1 MARIYPERVPRAP
14 VHLRACGRT
23 HARAGRYAPVV
34 PAADLLALYDR
45 HERREARPP
54 GLTVEVTPRVVRH
67 IGPPG
72 HPCWVLYADLDGV
85 DADGVIRGEQAHFAA
100 LGRGF
105 EWKHFAHDRPA
116 DLPARLVAAGFV
128 AEDAEALMALDLA
141 DLPDW
146 LDASAGPGVQ
156 EGGAELQG
164 AVGAVMAA
172 VWPDQASRIAEQLA
186 IQLGEA
192 PDAMRLFVAFE
203 GRKAVAAAWSLRTAG
218 SPFLSLFGG
227 SSLPEHRG
235 RGHYRALVAARA
247 RFAMAQGARALAV
260 DAGPMSA
267 PILARLGFE
276 RLTTTTPYVWRPI
289 ASR

>member
-1 MARIYPERVPRAP
+1 VHACAR
-14 VHLRACGRT
+14 GQ
-23 HARAGRYAPVV
+23 GRYALVV
-34 PAADLLALYDR
+34 SATDLLALYDR

-72 HPCWVLYADLDGV
+72 HPCWVLYADLDGT
-85 DADGVIRGEQAHFAA
+85 DPDGVIRGEQAHFGG

-116 DLPARLVAAGFV
+116 DLPARLLAAGFV
-128 AEDAEALMALDLA
+128 AEPPEALMALDLTS
-141 DLPDW
+141 LPAW
-146 LDASAGPGVQ
+146 LDAPAGHGVR

-164 AVGAVMAA
+164 AVGSVMAA
-172 VWPDQASRIAEQLA
+172 VWPGQASRIAEQLA
-186 IQLGEA
+186 ILLREA

-203 GRKAVAAAWSLRTAG
+203 GHDPVAAAWSLRTAG
-218 SPFLSLFGG
+218 SPFLGLFGG

-247 RFAMAQGARALAV
+247 RHALAHGARALTV

-267 PILARLGFE
+267 PILERLGFE
-276 RLTTTTPYVWRPI
+276 RLTITTPFVWQPA
-289 ASR
+289 ASS

>member
-1 MARIYPERVPRAP
+1 
-14 VHLRACGRT
+14 
-23 HARAGRYAPVV
+23 V

-72 HPCWVLYADLDGV
+72 HPCWVLYADLDGT
-85 DADGVIRGEQAHFAA
+85 DADDVIRGEQAHFGA

-116 DLPARLVAAGFV
+116 DLPARLLAAGFV
-128 AEDAEALMALDLA
+128 AEPPEALMALDLA
-141 DLPDW
+141 SLPAW
-146 LDASAGPGVQ
+146 LYASAGHGVR

-164 AVGAVMAA
+164 AVGSVMAA
-172 VWPDQASRIAEQLA
+172 VWPGQASRIAEQLA
-186 IQLGEA
+186 ILLREA

-203 GRKAVAAAWSLRTAG
+203 GTGPVAAAWSLRTAG
-218 SPFLSLFGG
+218 SPFLGLFGG

-247 RFAMAQGARALAV
+247 RHALAHGARALTV

-267 PILARLGFE
+267 PILERLGFE
-276 RLTTTTPYVWRPI
+276 RLTITTPFVWSPP
-289 ASR
+289 ATP

>member
-1 MARIYPERVPRAP
+1 V
-14 VHLRACGRT
+14 L
-23 HARAGRYAPVV
+23 
-34 PAADLLALYDR
+34 AADLLALYDL

-54 GLTVEVTPRVVRH
+54 GLAVEVTPRVVRH

-72 HPCWVLYADLDGV
+72 HPCWVMYADLVGV
-85 DADGVIRGEQAHFAA
+85 DADDVIHGEQTYFGG

-116 DLPARLVAAGFV
+116 DLPARLRAAGFA
-128 AEDAEALMALDLA
+128 AEPPEALMALDLGSPPA
-141 DLPDW
+141 W
-146 LDASAGPGVQ
+146 LDAGTGHGVR
-156 EGGAELQG
+156 EGGAELED
-164 AVGAVMAA
+164 AVGSVMAV

-186 IQLGEA
+186 IQLREA

-203 GRKAVAAAWSLRTAG
+203 GDDPVAAAWSLRTAG
-218 SPFLSLFGG
+218 SPFMSLFGG

-247 RFAMAQGARALAV
+247 RHALAHGACALIV

-267 PILARLGFE
+267 PILERLGFI
-276 RLTTTTPYVWRPI
+276 LQTWTTPYVWQPLPRG
-289 ASR
+289 

>member
-1 MARIYPERVPRAP
+1 M
-14 VHLRACGRT
+14 
-23 HARAGRYAPVV
+23 

-72 HPCWVLYADLDGV
+72 HPSWVLYADLDEG
-85 DADGVIRGEQAHFAA
+85 DADDVIRGEQAHFAA

-116 DLPARLVAAGFV
+116 DLAARLVAAGFV
-128 AEDAEALMALDLA
+128 AEVPEALMALDLA
-141 DLPDW
+141 RLPAW
-146 LDASAGPGVQ
+146 VDASAGHGVR
-156 EGGAELQG
+156 EGGAELLD
-164 AVGAVMAA
+164 AVCSVMAA

-186 IQLGEA
+186 ILLREA
-192 PDAMRLFVAFE
+192 PDAMRLFAVFE
-203 GRKAVAAAWSLRTAG
+203 EAAPVAAAWSLRTPG
-218 SPFLSLFGG
+218 SPFHGLFGG

-235 RGHYRALVAARA
+235 RGHYRALVGARVRYA
-247 RFAMAQGARALAV
+247 LAQGARALTV

-267 PILARLGFE
+267 PILGRLGVE
-276 RLTTTTPYVWRPI
+276 RLTTTTPFVWQPA